1 MKHNQMGSEMSNGT
15 RTRCLRLAAIV
26 MLASALAA
34 CSTIKNTLQPVA
46 SSSPAAPMDATAR
59 AALLQHALDLLQN
72 GDAKNADVALH
83 AYLKDVPDSKAA
95 AYLIAQIEKPLSDLF
110 PADSFTIKLSHN
122 DSLSTL
128 AKTYLGDSLSFYGLA
143 RYNDIPVP
151 GKISEGQ
158 TIRIPRTA
166 VSLQA
171 LARITAAAAAA
182 PPASSVPAVSTPS
195 KSAKPAD
202 TSRKLADLYYE
213 RGLVAFQHQDLNTA
227 IADWDKVLA
236 IDPTHKDAQLSRAQ
250 AVRLKNNLAKL
261 KK

>member
-1 MKHNQMGSEMSNGT
+1 MGKKMSNGT
-15 RTRCLRLAAIV
+15 YTRWLRLTAIV
-26 MLASALAA
+26 LFASSLAA
-34 CSTIKNTLQPVA
+34 CSTIRNTLQPVA
-46 SSSPAAPMDATAR
+46 PSSPAPPMDATAR
-59 AALLQHALDLLQN
+59 AALLQHALDLLQI

-83 AYLKDVPDSKAA
+83 TYLKDVPDSKAA

-110 PADSFTIKLSHN
+110 PTDSFTIKLSRN
-122 DSLSTL
+122 DSLSSL
-128 AKTYLGDSLSFYGLA
+128 AKTYLGDSLAFYGLA

-171 LARITAAAAAA
+171 LARITAAAAA
-182 PPASSVPAVSTPS
+182 PPASAVPAVSTPS
-195 KSAKPAD
+195 KSAKAAD
-202 TSRKLADLYYE
+202 DSRKLADLYYE
-213 RGLVAFQHQDLNTA
+213 RGLAAFQHQDLNTA

-236 IDPTHKDAQLSRAQ
+236 IDPNHKDAQLSRAQ

-261 KK
+261 RK

>member
-1 MKHNQMGSEMSNGT
+1 MSKEMSNRAYT
-15 RTRCLRLAAIV
+15 RWLRLTAV
-26 MLASALAA
+26 VLFASSLAA
-34 CSTIKNTLQPVA
+34 CSTIRNTLQPVA
-46 SSSPAAPMDATAR
+46 PSTPAAPMDATAR

-83 AYLKDVPDSKAA
+83 TYLKDVPDSKAA
-95 AYLIAQIEKPLSDLF
+95 AYLISQIEKPLSDLF
-110 PADSFTIKLSHN
+110 PADSFTIKLSRN
-122 DSLSTL
+122 DSLSSL
-128 AKTYLGDSLSFYGLA
+128 AKIYLGDSLSFYGLA

-182 PPASSVPAVSTPS
+182 ASAVPAVSTPS
-195 KSAKPAD
+195 KSAKSAD
-202 TSRKLADLYYE
+202 NSRKLADLYYE

-236 IDPTHKDAQLSRAQ
+236 IDPNHKDAQLSRAQ

>member
-1 MKHNQMGSEMSNGT
+1 MGKEMSTGT
-15 RTRCLRLAAIV
+15 RTKWLRLTAVAL
-26 MLASALAA
+26 LASSLAA
-34 CSTIKNTLQPVA
+34 CSTIRNTLQPAA
-46 SSSPAAPMDATAR
+46 SGSVAAPMDAAAR

-72 GDAKNADVALH
+72 GDAKEADVVLH
-83 AYLKDVPDSKAA
+83 AYLRDVPDSKAA

-110 PADSFTIKLSHN
+110 PAESFAIKLSRN

-128 AKTYLGDSLSFYGLA
+128 AKTYLGDSLAFYGLA
-143 RYNDIPVP
+143 RYNEIPVP

-166 VSLQA
+166 ISLQA

-182 PPASSVPAVSTPS
+182 PPVSSVPAVSTPS
-195 KSAKPAD
+195 KSGKPAD

-227 IADWDKVLA
+227 IADWDKVLS
-236 IDPTHKDAQLSRAQ
+236 IDPNHKDAQLSRAQ

>member
-1 MKHNQMGSEMSNGT
+1 MTRNQTGKEMSKTT
-15 RTRCLRLAAIV
+15 RARWLQLTAVVLF
-26 MLASALAA
+26 ASSLAA
-34 CSTIKNTLQPVA
+34 CSTIKNTLQSAAP
-46 SSSPAAPMDATAR
+46 SSPATPMDASAR

-72 GDAKNADVALH
+72 GDAKSADVALH
-83 AYLKDVPDSKAA
+83 VYLKDVPDSKAA

-110 PADSFTIKLSHN
+110 PADSFTIKLSRN
-122 DSLSTL
+122 DSLSSL

-182 PPASSVPAVSTPS
+182 PPASSIPAVSTPS
-195 KSAKPAD
+195 KSAKTAD

-236 IDPTHKDAQLSRAQ
+236 IDPNHKDAQLSRAQ

-261 KK
+261 RK

>member
-1 MKHNQMGSEMSNGT
+1 MNKGT
-15 RTRCLRLAAIV
+15 SARWLRLAAV
-26 MLASALAA
+26 VLFASSLAA
-34 CSTIKNTLQPVA
+34 CSTIRNTLQPTA
-46 SSSPAAPMDATAR
+46 SNSPAAPMDATAR

-110 PADSFTIKLSHN
+110 PADSFTIRLSRN
-122 DSLSTL
+122 DSLSSL

-151 GKISEGQ
+151 GKVSEGQ

-166 VSLQA
+166 ESLQA

-182 PPASSVPAVSTPS
+182 PQASVPAVSTLS
-195 KSAKPAD
+195 KSAKPVD
-202 TSRKLADLYYE
+202 NSRKLADLYYE

-227 IADWDKVLA
+227 IADWDRVLA
-236 IDPTHKDAQLSRAQ
+236 IDPNHKDAQLSRAQ

-261 KK
+261 RK